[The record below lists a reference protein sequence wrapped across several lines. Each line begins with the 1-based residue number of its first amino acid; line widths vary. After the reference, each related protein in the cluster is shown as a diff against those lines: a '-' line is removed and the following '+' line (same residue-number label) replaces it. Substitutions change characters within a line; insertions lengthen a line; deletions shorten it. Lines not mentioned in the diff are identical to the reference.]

1 MPRVLQSLVSIDEL
15 SEMPPDARDDNAD
28 GASLMERVY
37 VRSSLRPISYLTHP
51 PAMHS
56 RGFFSRMASYA
67 ASGKGIMSNP

>member
-37 VRSSLRPISYLTHP
+37 VRSSLRPIS
-51 PAMHS
+51 
-56 RGFFSRMASYA
+56 
-67 ASGKGIMSNP
+67 